1 MPFGTLLADDA
12 IWQFWM
18 HGTGPARR
26 HMLQG
31 GQDSLPW
38 KQRLNPKDR
47 PAFKRGLRQRPR
59 LEEPDRGRRQLP
71 KVWHTIGVIGLELTA
86 ATVLELWRRSVG
98 DPAPAA
104 SLHGLRTE
112 RPLRVVGGDLV
123 VHGEES
129 PCPHRRC

>member
-47 PAFKRGLRQRPR
+47 PAFKGACGNAHGWKSLIAVDANFQRC
-59 LEEPDRGRRQLP
+59 G
-71 KVWHTIGVIGLELTA
+71 T
-86 ATVLELWRRSVG
+86 RS
-98 DPAPAA
+98 
-104 SLHGLRTE
+104 E
-112 RPLRVVGGDLV
+112 
-123 VHGEES
+123 
-129 PCPHRRC
+129 